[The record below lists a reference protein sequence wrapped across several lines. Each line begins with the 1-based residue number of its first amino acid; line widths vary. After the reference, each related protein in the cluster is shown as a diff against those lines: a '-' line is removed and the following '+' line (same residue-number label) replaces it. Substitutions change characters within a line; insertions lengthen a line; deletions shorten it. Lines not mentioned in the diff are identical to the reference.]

1 MTIARIYRPAKTA
14 MQSGTAGT
22 REWLLEYAPK
32 EKKSPDPLMGWA
44 GSGDMQSQIRIK
56 FKTLEEAEGYAKR
69 KGLDYTVL
77 AEHTPKPKLKTYA
90 DNFK

>member
-1 MTIARIYRPAKTA
+1 
-14 MQSGTAGT
+14 
-22 REWLLEYAPK
+22 
-32 EKKSPDPLMGWA
+32 MGWA

-77 AEHTPKPKLKTYA
+77 AEHTPKPKFKTYA

>member
-1 MTIARIYRPAKTA
+1 MTKARIFKPAKTA
-14 MQSGTAGT
+14 MQSGRAGT
-22 REWLLEYAPK
+22 KAWVLEFAPE

-56 FKTLEEAEGYAKR
+56 FKTREEAEDYAKR

-77 AEHTPKPKLKTYA
+77 AEQTRRPKFKTYA